1 MIYKLTSSRKVIA
14 KILSDLNIQDE
25 QIRITDM
32 KEWIAEAL
40 EKIGAVTQLTY
51 KQSGVDSEPLLV
63 INNFQAKLP
72 EELHSI
78 EQIAYSPNE
87 TGPWI
92 PIRQTTGSF
101 KLNPD
106 VYDTQLTEVG
116 STEKYV
122 YLGTVYPIQTQ
133 DQIAIQTAPTTN
145 SNRTNFSFDPQYFLK
160 PGYIV
165 TNRRAGYLKLSYYH
179 MPVDECGY
187 PMVPDMA
194 SFFEALY
201 WYVTM
206 KLKYPEYLRGTLHRE
221 IYYDMQRSWN
231 FYRNQAYAEALMPN
245 EGMMESIK
253 NQWLKMFP
261 EINEEYT
268 FYSGVGEQQK
278 IYNTNYGRIY

>member
-133 DQIAIQTAPTTN
+133 DQIAI
-145 SNRTNFSFDPQYFLK
+145 
-160 PGYIV
+160 
-165 TNRRAGYLKLSYYH
+165 
-179 MPVDECGY
+179 
-187 PMVPDMA
+187 
-194 SFFEALY
+194 
-201 WYVTM
+201 
-206 KLKYPEYLRGTLHRE
+206 
-221 IYYDMQRSWN
+221 
-231 FYRNQAYAEALMPN
+231 
-245 EGMMESIK
+245 
-253 NQWLKMFP
+253 
-261 EINEEYT
+261 
-268 FYSGVGEQQK
+268 
-278 IYNTNYGRIY
+278 